1 MHPTRFDALTRRLS
15 APQSRRSLLGGAL
28 GLLAGMLTAPEGEAT
43 RTRHP
48 VKHERR
54 HTHRGAQKRTQRP
67 VETAKKSCRPA
78 GHPCEGNQDG
88 SCCPGLVC
96 VASGPGTAKRC
107 TPCPVGTVAHQGQCC
122 TPGTCPPGSCGSP
135 PDNCGNS
142 LACGTC
148 SSAVEVCVTNQCVPC
163 GLPDEPCCA
172 GDQCLSA
179 DLVCSGGHC
188 VPCGHRG
195 DPCCAGVPCVS
206 KLDICV
212 DGQCVSLNCGGGGE
226 RCCPDGIICAVGEC
240 VDGQCPR

>member
-48 VKHERR
+48 VEHERR
-54 HTHRGAQKRTQRP
+54 PTHRGAQKRKQRL
-67 VETAKKSCRPA
+67 VETAKKACRLA

-107 TPCPVGTVAHQGQCC
+107 TPC
-122 TPGTCPPGSCGSP
+122 GSP
-135 PDNCGNS
+135 NK
-142 LACGTC
+142 
-148 SSAVEVCVTNQCVPC
+148 
-163 GLPDEPCCA
+163 PCCA

-179 DLVCSGGHC
+179 DVVCSGGQC

-195 DPCCAGVPCVS
+195 NLCCAGVPCVS
-206 KLDICV
+206 SLDICV
-212 DGQCVSLNCGGGGE
+212 DGQCESVNCGGGGE
-226 RCCPDGIICAVGEC
+226 RCCPDGIICAVGQC